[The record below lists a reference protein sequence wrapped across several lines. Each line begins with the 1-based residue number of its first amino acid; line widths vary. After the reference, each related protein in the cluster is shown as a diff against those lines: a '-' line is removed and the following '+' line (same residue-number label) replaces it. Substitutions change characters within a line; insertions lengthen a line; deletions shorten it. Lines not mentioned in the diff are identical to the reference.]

1 VSTGAHTQLGV
12 NWARFSPGYRVT
24 NSTEHVEKGS
34 AHIISFKNPTEFA
47 NLPTVGTGTYNVIRG
62 GTKPTILFE
71 NNGVVQQEVI
81 GNLDAATITVD
92 FATGTTSASFAGSF
106 ADGGNGG
113 QFELNGGLTNALN
126 NSTFAAFGLNGTV
139 VSGQISS
146 ANGSNCS
153 GTCAIHGHTDLRAI
167 GMNAQGIGGVFHANT
182 AQASDNSN
190 SLYSISSNQI
200 SSPGFVS
207 SSSSSSPV
215 FGVVGTYLLEK
226 PGVSVN
232 SAVQSQMTAQ

>member
-1 VSTGAHTQLGV
+1 M
-12 NWARFSPGYRVT
+12 
-24 NSTEHVEKGS
+24 E
-34 AHIISFKNPTEFA
+34 
-47 NLPTVGTGTYNVIRG
+47 
-62 GTKPTILFE
+62 TILFE

-113 QFELNGGLTNALN
+113 KFELNGGLTNALN
-126 NSTFAAFGLNGTV
+126 YSTFTAFGLDGTV

-153 GTCAIHGHTDLRAI
+153 GSCVIHGHTDLQAI
-167 GMNAQGIGGVFHANT
+167 GRNAQGIGGVFHAHT
-182 AQASDNSN
+182 AQASGNS
-190 SLYSISSNQI
+190 I
-200 SSPGFVS
+200 SSPGS
-207 SSSSSSPV
+207 SPSSPPV

>member
-1 VSTGAHTQLGV
+1 VSDQ
-12 NWARFSPGYRVT
+12 
-24 NSTEHVEKGS
+24 TEHVEKGS

-47 NLPTVGTGTYNVIRG
+47 NLPTVGTDTYNVIHG
-62 GTKPTILFE
+62 GTKPTIFFE

-92 FATGTTSASFAGSF
+92 FTTGTTSASFAGSF

-113 QFELNGGLTNALN
+113 RFELDGGLTNALN

-139 VSGQISS
+139 VSGQIST

-153 GTCAIHGHTDLRAI
+153 GNCAIQGHTDLQAI
-167 GMNAQGIGGVFHANT
+167 GRNAQGIGGVFHANT
-182 AQASDNSN
+182 E
-190 SLYSISSNQI
+190 LT
-200 SSPGFVS
+200 S
-207 SSSSSSPV
+207 SSSAPV
-215 FGVVGTYLLEK
+215 FGVVGTYVLEK

-232 SAVQSQMTAQ
+232 SVVGSQ